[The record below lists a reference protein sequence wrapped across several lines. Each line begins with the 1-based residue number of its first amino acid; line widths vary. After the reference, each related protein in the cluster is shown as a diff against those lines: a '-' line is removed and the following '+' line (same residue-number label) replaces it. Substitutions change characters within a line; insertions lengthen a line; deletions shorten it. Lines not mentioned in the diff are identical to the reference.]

1 MQGLP
6 SVERYL
12 SGFTKIRRRANGK
25 RIRPCKPITIE
36 TRRRGRGSSQF
47 CAAVFPQP
55 SPSGALL
62 ARSQSHGEGSV
73 GKDLKRLCSFCS
85 SASLGDRVAR
95 IVGSLFLSQN
105 LSVTALMSRAA
116 RRAGQCFRFPSR
128 QAYRRLTSCRT
139 RDRRRPGAATYMQS
153 GVRDL
158 ISVHCQ
164 HTSNKQYFRIAH
176 LSALPH
182 GEGAIDRAD
191 LFDVR
196 MTDYARLP

>member
-1 MQGLP
+1 MQWLP

-62 ARSQSHGEGSV
+62 ARLQFTRGRECRERP
-73 GKDLKRLCSFCS
+73 KKTCSFCS

-95 IVGSLFLSQN
+95 IVGSLFLLQN

-116 RRAGQCFRFPSR
+116 RRAGQCFLFPSR

-139 RDRRRPGAATYMQS
+139 RDRRRRRSCYLYA
-153 GVRDL
+153 VWRE
-158 ISVHCQ
+158 
-164 HTSNKQYFRIAH
+164 R
-176 LSALPH
+176 PH
-182 GEGAIDRAD
+182 QCP
-191 LFDVR
+191 L
-196 MTDYARLP
+196 

>member
-1 MQGLP
+1 MASASAHVSRQRLKRG
-6 SVERYL
+6 
-12 SGFTKIRRRANGK
+12 GAGGDRANFA
-25 RIRPCKPITIE
+25 P
-36 TRRRGRGSSQF
+36 QY
-47 CAAVFPQP
+47 FPSRAP
-55 SPSGALL
+55 LVPYW
-62 ARSQSHGEGSV
+62 RDYNSHGEGSV

-116 RRAGQCFRFPSR
+116 PGAGQCFRFPSR

-182 GEGAIDRAD
+182 GEGAIGRAE